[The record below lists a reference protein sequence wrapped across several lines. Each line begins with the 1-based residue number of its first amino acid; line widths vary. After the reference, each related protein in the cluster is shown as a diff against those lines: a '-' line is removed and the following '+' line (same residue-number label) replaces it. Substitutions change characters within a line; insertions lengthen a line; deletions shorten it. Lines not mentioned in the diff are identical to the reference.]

1 MASKIEQLRKQYPQ
15 YDDMSDDDFAKAFH
29 KNFYSDL
36 EYDDFAKRLGV
47 KSAITPSG
55 TELVETYGDGGRI
68 VKNIKTGKES
78 YVSDAFATSDPV
90 RIAEIRAAE
99 GKAGEVS
106 RIGFAQDIIDQAGKF
121 KIGNLNVNLGEIPA
135 RAASAI
141 KGVPFIG
148 SYADEAIGALF
159 GQDAA
164 SATRAAQEAREIVA
178 PKTVM
183 ASRGAVGLATA
194 VPAALAAP
202 SMALAPLGTS
212 LTSRMIAGAGLGA
225 AGGALEGA
233 IYGSGE
239 GRTARERKD
248 QAISGGKVG
257 AAFGGILGPALPAAG
272 AAIGALRGSRVAA
285 PARATQREL
294 GIKDQATDLLSSAA
308 QMDEPMAAANM
319 ARAGQYGS
327 LGMMGPSTKN
337 LLDLAAASTSEGAAR
352 ARQNIEELAG
362 DAGRQFD
369 ELLDTTFGGPEAALK
384 LQDNLMSSTAGVR
397 SDAYDEAY
405 EQAID
410 YASPNGIEL
419 DNLLKRVKPSVL
431 KNAEDLMR
439 MEGIE
444 RPQIFAKL
452 DKNGNI
458 KSFERKPNVMQ
469 IDYVTRALNN
479 VSPTAAPEDKNAARN
494 LASKIRKSLDNQIP
508 EYEVARATAG
518 DVISIREAIDLGTNV
533 FTKKVTRYD
542 LEKAFSDMGGAE
554 KRGLRQGVRSYID
567 ELMANAKASLT
578 DPNQDARELI
588 APIKNLMSRSSREK
602 IETILG
608 KDAAKE
614 FNRQLDEVYSVMNMR
629 AGVAQQTKTAV
640 RQMAK
645 ETAED
650 ATDPSLLGL
659 MGDRGLTG
667 GIAEKFRRQLGD
679 QPSKNEQFRA
689 LMGEIAEPLTRQADL
704 TTLTRQMEELR
715 RAAPQLQ
722 RADDIY
728 ETGKSLGTLGA
739 TSLTPAMQS
748 LLGYR

>member
-1 MASKIEQLRKQYPQ
+1 MMASKIEQLRKQYPQ
-15 YDDMSDDDFAKAFH
+15 YNDMSDDEFAKAFH

-36 EYDDFAKRLGV
+36 EYDDFAKKLGV
-47 KSAITPSG
+47 TSALTPSG
-55 TELVETYGDGGRI
+55 TELVETYDDGGRI
-68 VKNIKTGKES
+68 VRNIKTGKES

-99 GKAGEVS
+99 GKAGGVS
-106 RIGFAQDIIDQAGKF
+106 RLSFAQDIINQ
-121 KIGNLNVNLGEIPA
+121 VGEIPA

-164 SATRAAQEAREIVA
+164 SATRAAQEAREIEA

-202 SMALAPLGTS
+202 SMALTPLGTS
-212 LTSRMIAGAGLGA
+212 LTSRMVAGAGLGA

-239 GRTARERKD
+239 GRTREERKD
-248 QAISGGKVG
+248 QAIRGGKVG

-272 AAIGALRGSRVAA
+272 AAIGALRGRRVAA

-294 GIKDQATDLLSSAA
+294 GIKSQATDLLSAA
-308 QMDEPMAAANM
+308 ARMDEPMAAANM

-369 ELLDTTFGGPEAALK
+369 ELLDSTFGGPEAALK

-397 SDAYDEAY
+397 SDAYNEAY
-405 EQAID
+405 DQIID
-410 YASPNGIEL
+410 YASPAGIEL
-419 DNLLKRVKPSVL
+419 DNLLKRVDSSVL
-431 KNAEDLMR
+431 RNAEALMR
-439 MEGIE
+439 REGRE
-444 RPQIFAKL
+444 SPQIFAKL
-452 DKNGNI
+452 DEAGNVV
-458 KSFERKPNVMQ
+458 SFERKPNVEQ
-469 IDYVTRALNN
+469 IDYITRALNN
-479 VSPTAAPEDKNAARN
+479 VSPTAAPEDKASLRN
-494 LASKIRKSLDNQIP
+494 LASKIRKSLDDQIP
-508 EYEVARATAG
+508 QYQAARSIAG

-542 LEKAFSDMGGAE
+542 LEKAVSDMGGAE
-554 KRGLRQGVRSYID
+554 LNGLRQGVRSYID

-588 APIKNLMSRSSREK
+588 APIKNLMSRGSREK
-602 IETILG
+602 LQTILG
-608 KDAAKE
+608 EDAAKE

-659 MGDRGLTG
+659 ISERGGITS

-704 TTLTRQMEELR
+704 ATLTRQMEELR

-728 ETGKSLGTLGA
+728 ETGKSLGTIGA
-739 TSLTPAMQS
+739 TGLTPAMQS

>member
-1 MASKIEQLRKQYPQ
+1 
-15 YDDMSDDDFAKAFH
+15 
-29 KNFYSDL
+29 
-36 EYDDFAKRLGV
+36 
-47 KSAITPSG
+47 
-55 TELVETYGDGGRI
+55 
-68 VKNIKTGKES
+68 
-78 YVSDAFATSDPV
+78 
-90 RIAEIRAAE
+90 
-99 GKAGEVS
+99 
-106 RIGFAQDIIDQAGKF
+106 
-121 KIGNLNVNLGEIPA
+121 
-135 RAASAI
+135 
-141 KGVPFIG
+141 
-148 SYADEAIGALF
+148 
-159 GQDAA
+159 
-164 SATRAAQEAREIVA
+164 
-178 PKTVM
+178 
-183 ASRGAVGLATA
+183 
-194 VPAALAAP
+194 
-202 SMALAPLGTS
+202 
-212 LTSRMIAGAGLGA
+212 
-225 AGGALEGA
+225 
-233 IYGSGE
+233 
-239 GRTARERKD
+239 
-248 QAISGGKVG
+248 
-257 AAFGGILGPALPAAG
+257 
-272 AAIGALRGSRVAA
+272 
-285 PARATQREL
+285 
-294 GIKDQATDLLSSAA
+294 
-308 QMDEPMAAANM
+308 M

-327 LGMMGPSTKN
+327 LGMMGPSTRN

-369 ELLDTTFGGPEAALK
+369 ELLDDTFGGPEAALK

-405 EQAID
+405 DQIID
-410 YASPNGIEL
+410 YASPAGIEL
-419 DNLLKRVKPSVL
+419 DNLLKRVDSSVL
-431 KNAEDLMR
+431 RNAEALMR
-439 MEGIE
+439 REGRE
-444 RPQIFAKL
+444 SPQIFAKL
-452 DKNGNI
+452 DEAGNVV
-458 KSFERKPNVMQ
+458 SFERKPNVEQ
-469 IDYVTRALNN
+469 IDYITRALNN
-479 VSPTAAPEDKNAARN
+479 VSPTAAPEDKASLRN
-494 LASKIRKSLDNQIP
+494 LASKIRKSLDDQIP
-508 EYEVARATAG
+508 QYQAARSIAG

-542 LEKAFSDMGGAE
+542 LEKAVSDMGGAE
-554 KRGLRQGVRSYID
+554 LNGLRQGVRSYID

-602 IETILG
+602 LQTILG
-608 KDAAKE
+608 QDAAKE

-659 MGDRGLTG
+659 MGERGLTG

-704 TTLTRQMEELR
+704 TTLTRQMEQLR

>member
-1 MASKIEQLRKQYPQ
+1 MASRISQIRQQYPQ
-15 YDDMSDDDFAKAFH
+15 YEDMSDDEFAKAFH
-29 KNFYSDL
+29 KKFYSDL

-47 KSAITPSG
+47 ASAITPSG

-68 VKNIKTGKES
+68 VRNIKTGKES

-90 RIAEIRAAE
+90 KIAEIRAAE

-106 RIGFAQDIIDQAGKF
+106 RLGFAKDIINQ
-121 KIGNLNVNLGEIPA
+121 VGEIPA
-135 RAASAI
+135 RAASLI
-141 KGVPFIG
+141 KGTLGVG
-148 SYADEAIGALF
+148 SFSDEVTEALF
-159 GQDAA
+159 GKGKAK
-164 SATRAAQEAREIVA
+164 TMRAAQEAREIIA

-183 ASRGAVGLATA
+183 ASRAAMGLATA

-202 SMALAPLGTS
+202 SMALTPLGTS
-212 LTSRMIAGAGLGA
+212 LTSRMVAGAGLGA

-233 IYGSGE
+233 IYGAGE
-239 GRTARERKD
+239 GRTRKERKES
-248 QAISGGKVG
+248 AIESGKIG

-294 GIKDQATDLLSSAA
+294 GIKGQATDLLSAA
-308 QMDEPMAAANM
+308 ARMDEPMAAANM

-327 LGMMGPSTKN
+327 LGMMGPATQN

-369 ELLDTTFGGPEAALK
+369 DLLNDTFGGPEAALK
-384 LQDNLMSSTAGVR
+384 LQDDLMNETSEIRR
-397 SDAYDEAY
+397 SAYNKAY

-410 YASPNGIEL
+410 YASPEGIEL

-431 KNAEDLMR
+431 RNAEDLMR

-444 RPQIFAKL
+444 SPQIFAKL
-452 DKNGNI
+452 DKAGNV
-458 KSFERKPNVMQ
+458 KSFERKPNVLQ

-479 VSPTAAPEDKNAARN
+479 VSPTAPPEDKNAARN
-494 LASKIRKSLDNQIP
+494 LASQIRLSLDKQNKA
-508 EYEVARATAG
+508 YEAARDIAG
-518 DVISIREAIDLGTNV
+518 DVISIREAIDLGTNI

-542 LEKAFSDMGGAE
+542 LNKAFEGMKEAE
-554 KRGLRQGVRSYID
+554 KIGLRQGVRSYID

-602 IETILG
+602 LQTILG
-608 KDAAKE
+608 QDAAKE
-614 FNRQLDEVYSVMNMR
+614 FNRQIDEVYSVMNMR
-629 AGVAQQTKTAV
+629 AGVAQQTKTAI

-650 ATDPSLLGL
+650 VQDPSLLRL
-659 MGDRGLTG
+659 MEDKGLTG
-667 GIAEKFRRQLGD
+667 GIAAKFRRQLGD
-679 QPSKNEQFRA
+679 QPSRNEQFRA

-704 TTLTRQMEELR
+704 TTLMRQMQQLR
-715 RAAPQLQ
+715 QAAPQLQ

-728 ETGKSLGTLGA
+728 ETGKSFGTLGA

>member
-15 YDDMSDDDFAKAFH
+15 YNDMSDDEFAKAFH
-29 KNFYSDL
+29 KKFYSDL

-47 KSAITPSG
+47 TSALAPSG
-55 TELVETYGDGGRI
+55 TELVETYDDGGRI
-68 VKNIKTGKES
+68 VRNIKTGKES

-99 GKAGEVS
+99 GNAGKVS
-106 RIGFAQDIIDQAGKF
+106 RLRFAQDTIDQ
-121 KIGNLNVNLGEIPA
+121 VGEIPA

-194 VPAALAAP
+194 IPLAAAAP
-202 SMALAPLGTS
+202 ARLLTPLGTS
-212 LTSRMIAGAGLGA
+212 LTSRIATGGVAGVT
-225 AGGALEGA
+225 GGALEGA
-233 IYGSGE
+233 IYGAGE
-239 GRTARERKD
+239 GRTEKERKES
-248 QAISGGKVG
+248 AIRSGKIG
-257 AAFGGILGPALPAAG
+257 AAFGGVLGPTLPAAG
-272 AAIGALRGSRVAA
+272 AAISKLRSSRVAA

-294 GIKDQATDLLSSAA
+294 GIKGQATDLLSAA
-308 QMDEPMAAANM
+308 ARMDEPMAAANM

-337 LLDLAAASTSEGAAR
+337 LLDLAAASTSSGAAR

-369 ELLDTTFGGPEAALK
+369 NLLDDTFGGAEAALK
-384 LQDNLMSSTAGVR
+384 IQDNLMSSTAGVR
-397 SDAYDEAY
+397 SDAYNAAY
-405 EQAID
+405 DQAID

-439 MEGIE
+439 MEGRE
-444 RPQIFAKL
+444 SPQIFVKL
-452 DKNGNI
+452 DKDGNV
-458 KSFERKPNVMQ
+458 KSFGRKPDVEQ
-469 IDYVTRALNN
+469 IDYITQALNN
-479 VSPTAAPEDKNAARN
+479 VSPTAPRQDIAVARN
-494 LASKIRKSLDNQIP
+494 LASKIRKSLDKQIP
-508 EYEVARATAG
+508 EYAAARDIAG
-518 DVISIREAIDLGTNV
+518 DVISIREAIDLGTDV
-533 FTKKVTRYD
+533 FTNKVTRYD
-542 LEKAFSDMGGAE
+542 LEKAVSDMGGAE
-554 KRGLRQGVRSYID
+554 LNGLKQGVRSYID

-588 APIKNLMSRSSREK
+588 KPIKELMSRSGREK
-602 IETILG
+602 IEIILG

-629 AGVAQQTKTAV
+629 AGIAQQTKTAV
-640 RQMAK
+640 RDMAK

-659 MGDRGLTG
+659 MGERGLTS

-689 LMGEIAEPLTRQADL
+689 LMGEIAEPLTKQADL
-704 TTLTRQMEELR
+704 ATLTRQMEELR

-728 ETGKSLGTLGA
+728 ETGKSLGTIGA
-739 TSLTPAMQS
+739 TGLTPAMQS